1 MGKLPNTEF
10 EVPEPGHARWLG
22 DLLDQQGAALALYAA
37 QWLGA
42 GSSHAD
48 DCVQESLV
56 ALAAQSP
63 RPANPRAWLFVKVKH
78 LAMTAARSARRRTHH
93 EQNAWRERLRGHGTQ
108 ENLLQ
113 QRELMD
119 ALEQIEAGQREVIVL
134 KIWGNLTFDEMAEVL
149 GDSSSGVHRKYQAAL
164 AELRKLWCVPETA
177 SLRAR

>member
-10 EVPEPGHARWLG
+10 ELPDPGHARWLG

-42 GSSHAD
+42 GSNLAD

-56 ALAAQSP
+56 ELAAQSP

-78 LAMTAARSARRRTHH
+78 LAMTAARSARRRTNH
-93 EQNAWRERLRGHGTQ
+93 EQNAWRERLSGHGSQ
-108 ENLLQ
+108 VNLLKQ
-113 QRELMD
+113 QELLD
-119 ALEQIEAGQREVIVL
+119 ALEQIEAEQREVIVL
-134 KIWGNLTFDEMAEVL
+134 KIWGNLTFTEIAEVL
-149 GDSSSGVHRKYQAAL
+149 GDSSSGAHRQYQAAL
-164 AELRKLWCVPETA
+164 SQLRKLWCVPETA